1 VTVVAMQRSME
12 TAKVMVMMML
22 WALEVERWVRH

>member
-1 VTVVAMQRSME
+1 VCGPLRTSLVAVVAMQRSME

-22 WALEVERWVRH
+22 

>member
-1 VTVVAMQRSME
+1 VCGPLRASLVTVVAMQRSME

-22 WALEVERWVRH
+22 